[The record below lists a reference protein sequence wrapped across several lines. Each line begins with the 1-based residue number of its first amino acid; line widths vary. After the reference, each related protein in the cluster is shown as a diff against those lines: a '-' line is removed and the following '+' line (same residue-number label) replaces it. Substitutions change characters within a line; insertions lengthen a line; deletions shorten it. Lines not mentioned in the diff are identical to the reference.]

1 MLQAL
6 GNQFGLGN
14 APTQTSGLANLLS
27 GGLKCSQNEQR
38 LQAEKSQRNLLK
50 KYLTQATG
58 DPIQS
63 ALISN
68 NVQGKGYGESLDVG
82 LGTRASIM
90 QSLGL
95 AQPTQSPNLLGSLT
109 GLGQPTF
116 ASPGLLG
123 NMGSMLQPTQSPNLL
138 GSLTGLGQP
147 TTTTPGLLGNI
158 GTMANL
164 ANTINQGTGLVNSLG
179 GLGGNSNTLSTLGTL
194 GSIASLGQSKNAN
207 PGLLSS
213 LVGLASTP
221 NNSGNIMSSL
231 GGLGSG
237 LLGSNTGNTG
247 GILGNIQSGINTL
260 NTINKVNNAVNSVEG
275 LFA

>member
-109 GLGQPTF
+109 GLGQPT
-116 ASPGLLG
+116 
-123 NMGSMLQPTQSPNLL
+123 
-138 GSLTGLGQP
+138 
-147 TTTTPGLLGNI
+147 TTTPGLLGNI

-237 LLGSNTGNTG
+237 LLGSNTANTG

-260 NTINKVNNAVNSVEG
+260 NTINKVNNAVSGVKG